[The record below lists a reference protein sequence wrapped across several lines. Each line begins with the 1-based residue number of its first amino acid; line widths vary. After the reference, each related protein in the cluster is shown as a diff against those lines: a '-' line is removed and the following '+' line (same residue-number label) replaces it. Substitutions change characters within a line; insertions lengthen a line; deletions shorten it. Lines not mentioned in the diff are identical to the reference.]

1 MPAPALTDLSSTARN
16 AGDALQNLL
25 DTLEANTQ
33 TQKG

>member
-1 MPAPALTDLSSTARN
+1 MPAAALIDLSSTARN
-16 AGDALQNLL
+16 AGDAMQDLL